1 VTKKR
6 KQRKKQEAGSKGQEA
21 GSKKSVSVTIQAPP
35 MMAAAK

>member
-1 VTKKR
+1 MAKKR
-6 KQRKKQEAGSKGQEA
+6 KKQEA